1 MKVTIRYFDGC
12 PNWEVADARLREAL
26 LATGADAQVTYESVG
41 TQEEAERLR
50 FSGSPTILLDG
61 ADPFPAETQGFG
73 LTCRV
78 YRTEAGNE
86 GSPSLQQ
93 LVSALGR

>member
-1 MKVTIRYFDGC
+1 MKVTIRYFEGC
-12 PNWEVADARLREAL
+12 PNWRAADARLREVL
-26 LATGADAQVTYESVG
+26 LATGVDADVAYELVD

-50 FSGSPTILLDG
+50 FAGSPTILLNG
-61 ADPFPAETQGFG
+61 AGPFPAEAQSFG

-78 YRTEAGNE
+78 YRTEAGND
-86 GSPSLQQ
+86 GSPSVQQ